1 MVLAPFFNCF
11 SWSFTIFSE
20 GKSKIIFL
28 KLGSLQRGKCSVALE
43 ELNSYKSSKETA
55 MIFN

>member
-1 MVLAPFFNCF
+1 MLRRFCGFGAFFNCF

-20 GKSKIIFL
+20 GQSKIIFL

-43 ELNSYKSSKETA
+43 ELNS
-55 MIFN
+55 

>member
-1 MVLAPFFNCF
+1 MLRRFCGFSAFFNCF

-28 KLGSLQRGKCSVALE
+28 KLGSLQRSKCSVALE
-43 ELNSYKSSKETA
+43 ELNS
-55 MIFN
+55 